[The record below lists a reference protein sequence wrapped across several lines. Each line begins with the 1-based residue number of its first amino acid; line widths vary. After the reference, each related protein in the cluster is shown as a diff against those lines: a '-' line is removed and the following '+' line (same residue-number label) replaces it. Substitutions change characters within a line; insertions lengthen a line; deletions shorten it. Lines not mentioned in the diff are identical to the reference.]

1 VTTPSSADRNDALA
15 RIPVAPGPVPG
26 VQISYNPAPMS
37 EPIPI
42 ESVRELPQHI
52 GEEVALS
59 GWIDNK
65 RSSGKIAFLLV
76 RATGGVVQSVASRA
90 DLPEAQW
97 ADVERV
103 AQESTVRITGRV
115 KEDKRAPGGVEV
127 QLTGFQLLALTTDY
141 PITPKEHGTAF
152 LMEHRH
158 LWLRS
163 SRQRAALRVR
173 SEVEQAIRDFFY
185 QRDFTLIDSPI
196 LTPAA
201 CEGTSTLFET
211 DYFGDKAYLS
221 QSGQLYLEPAAA
233 ALGKVYCFGPTFRA
247 EKSKTRRH
255 LMEFWMVEPEVA
267 FLEFEGLCD
276 LAQDFVVYLA
286 GRVLER
292 AKEELKILERDTA
305 KLEAILPPFPRI
317 TYTEAVQILNEAG
330 NPMQW
335 GDDFGGDEETLLAS
349 RFDRPVLVTRFPAA
363 FKAFYMQ
370 PAPENPDLVLG
381 LDLLAPEGYGE
392 IIGGSQ
398 RIHDHDLLLQKIQ
411 QHDLPIA
418 AFQWYLDVRKYGG
431 FPHSGFG
438 MGIERFVAWMCGL
451 PHLRETIPYPRML
464 YKIYP

>member
-1 VTTPSSADRNDALA
+1 
-15 RIPVAPGPVPG
+15 
-26 VQISYNPAPMS
+26 MS
-37 EPIPI
+37 EPTPVS
-42 ESVRELPQHI
+42 SVRELSRHVN
-52 GEEVALS
+52 EEVVFS
-59 GWIDNK
+59 GWLDNK
-65 RSSGKIAFLLV
+65 RSSGKIAFLQV
-76 RATGGVVQSVASRA
+76 RCGGGSVQVVIGRNDVS
-90 DLPEAQW
+90 PEAW
-97 ADVERV
+97 ADIERV
-103 AQESTVRITGRV
+103 TQESTIRVTGRV
-115 KEDKRAPGGVEV
+115 KEDKRAPSGVEV
-127 QLTGFQLLALTTDY
+127 QATGFALLYLTEEF

-185 QRDFTLIDSPI
+185 ERDFTLIDSPI

-267 FLEFEGLCD
+267 FLEFAGLCD

-286 GRVLER
+286 GRVLDR
-292 AKEELKILERDTA
+292 NREELKILERDTS
-305 KLEAILPPFPRI
+305 KIEKVLPPFPRI
-317 TYTEAVQILNEAG
+317 TYTEAIDILQKAG
-330 NPMQW
+330 NPIKW
-335 GDDFGGDEETLLAS
+335 GDDFGGDEETILAS
-349 RFDRPVLVTRFPAA
+349 QHDRPVMVTKFPAS

-370 PAPENPDLVLG
+370 PDPENPDVVLG

-398 RIHDHDLLLQKIQ
+398 RIHDHDLLLQRIQ
-411 QHDLPIA
+411 QHNLPVE
-418 AFQWYLDVRKYGG
+418 AFQWYLDVRKYGA

-451 PHLRETIPYPRML
+451 SHLRETIPYPRLL